1 MITRVSI
8 TQYVFAYMKTVNIMI
23 MIVYINEITNEKI
36 KYFKKLKIYIL
47 IIFKIIIL
55 GKIYLIIFINFIKY
69 INNTNITIYF

>member
-47 IIFKIIIL
+47 IIFKIIIS

-69 INNTNITIYF
+69 INNTNIIIYF

>member
-47 IIFKIIIL
+47 IIFKIIIS